1 MTARDFHVNAMP
13 SFMTPFQAHHA
24 MPSPLPA
31 RRNALKWIA
40 ISPLCIR
47 VGAVFSQ
54 NSLVFDHQYITF
66 DALLKQHVRWLPD
79 QKQSRVDYAG
89 LAAQGA
95 ALQKVLAG
103 WSAVTAAQFA
113 AFSREQRM
121 AFLINA
127 YNGFTLALILTRYP
141 DLKSIK
147 DLGTVFKS
155 PWKAKFFTLLGEPR
169 HLDWIEHEQ
178 LRPLYNDPRVHAA
191 VNCASIGCPALRPQA
206 FTAARLEA
214 QLADGMQRFM
224 ADRSRNRF
232 NAANGKAEV
241 SAIFKWF
248 REDFEKGYQGFS
260 RLEDLLAFYA
270 DALAD
275 DAASRDKL
283 RAKSVGITFLDYDW
297 TLNAA

>member
-1 MTARDFHVNAMP
+1 MTILMTLSQAPKANLNAP
-13 SFMTPFQAHHA
+13 NRLA
-24 MPSPLPA
+24 A
-31 RRNALKWIA
+31 RRNLLKIIA
-40 ISPLCIR
+40 ISPLFIR
-47 VGAVFSQ
+47 AGAVFSQ
-54 NSLVFDHQYITF
+54 NSPAFDHQYTAF
-66 DALLKQHVRWLPD
+66 ETLLKQHVRWLPD

-89 LAAQGA
+89 MIKQGA

-103 WSAVTAAQFA
+103 WSAVTPAQFA

-121 AFLINA
+121 AFLINT
-127 YNGFTLALILTRYP
+127 YNGFTLALILARFP

-147 DLGTVFKS
+147 DLGSVFKS

-169 HLDWIEHEQ
+169 HLDWIEREQ

-191 VNCASIGCPALRPQA
+191 VNCASIGCPALRPEA
-206 FTAARLEA
+206 CTAEKLEA

-232 NAANGKAEV
+232 NVASGKAEV

-248 REDFEKGYQGFS
+248 REDFEKGHGGFS
-260 RLEDLLAFYA
+260 RLEDLLAIYA
-270 DALAD
+270 DQLAD
-275 DAASRDKL
+275 DAPSRAKL
-283 RAKSVGITFLDYDW
+283 RSKTIDITFLDYDW